1 MKKTFAL
8 VLAVAMVMS
17 LAAVS
22 FAAQGLILVTDPL
35 RYDGD
40 KVANDSGALP
50 KTMKG
55 ASAGET
61 FAYGDTVYFALTDGS
76 DALTKYESVEKLKI
90 KAKWE
95 MGGDL
100 VESVSVVKKNV
111 EGNYEYFV
119 AVKVASKQVTS
130 DADIVGTLTLNRRAS
145 SSDGFATVKDEDY
158 DISFNVFYRSNTW
171 QNAKALEI
179 DSDVEL
185 KYDTNYAL
193 KFSADDEVEL
203 SFGGNSY
210 SGGSAAQNE
219 GTFTVDVSGQG
230 KLFFRFDTK
239 ADDAIVAAN
248 PGAKLK
254 FVNFN
259 NVSFNRTGEYAYEW
273 EDGAYVYQVVD
284 GQLKAIPGAEYD
296 EADETFYFYTRT
308 LGSYVFSDVELVNP
322 VVETPVVDAPEE
334 VVNPGTGAAA

>member
-22 FAAQGLILVTDPL
+22 FAAEQDLELLNEVPL
-35 RYDGD
+35 RYYGD
-40 KVANDSGALP
+40 EVANDSGAVP
-50 KTMKG
+50 KEMK
-55 ASAGET
+55 SGEKL
-61 FAYGDTVYFALTDGS
+61 AYGDTVYFALTDGS
-76 DALTKYESVEKLKI
+76 TALTKYESVEKLKI

-100 VESVSVVKKNV
+100 VESVSVVKKNNK
-111 EGNYEYFV
+111 GNYEYFV
-119 AVKVASKQVTS
+119 AVKVAAKQTTS

-145 SSDGFATVKDEDY
+145 SSDGLKTIKDRER
-158 DISFNVFYRSNTW
+158 DISFNVFYRGNTW
-171 QNAKALEI
+171 QGSV
-179 DSDVEL
+179 DFDVDGDVSL

-203 SFGGNSY
+203 SFGDKNS
-210 SGGSAAQNE
+210 ALNE

-230 KLFFRFDTK
+230 KLFLRFDTK
-239 ADDAIVAAN
+239 ANEAIATAN
-248 PGAKLK
+248 PSAVLK

-259 NVSFNRTGEYAYEW
+259 NVTFNRTGEYAYEW
-273 EDGAYVYQVVD
+273 EDGAYVYQIVD

-322 VVETPVVDAPEE
+322 TVEAPVVEAPVE
-334 VVNPGTGAAA
+334 NPTTGAAA